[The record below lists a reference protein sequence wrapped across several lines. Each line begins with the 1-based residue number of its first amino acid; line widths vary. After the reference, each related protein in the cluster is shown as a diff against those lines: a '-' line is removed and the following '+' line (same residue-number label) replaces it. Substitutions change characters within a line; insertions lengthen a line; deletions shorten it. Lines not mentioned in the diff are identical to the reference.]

1 MMERQRRPQNTF
13 EAFAQSVEPRLRMAL
28 VATYGPVDGRAVTV
42 DALSWAWEHWTQ
54 VQAMT
59 NPVAYLYRVGQS
71 ASRRYATKPLPAE
84 LMIAVEARFPEVV
97 PELLPALG
105 RLSGQQRTV
114 VMLVHAFGWTLRDAA
129 ELLDIS
135 PSTVREHLD
144 RAITRLRADLEV
156 HDDH

>member
-1 MMERQRRPQNTF
+1 
-13 EAFAQSVEPRLRMAL
+13 MAL

-84 LMIAVEARFPEVV
+84 LMIAVEQRFPEIT

-114 VMLVHAFGWTLRDAA
+114 VILIHAFGWTLRDAA

>member
-1 MMERQRRPQNTF
+1 
-13 EAFAQSVEPRLRMAL
+13 MAL

-71 ASRRYATKPLPAE
+71 AIRRYATKPLPAE
-84 LMIAVEARFPEVV
+84 LMIAVEQQFPEIT
-97 PELLPALG
+97 PELMPALG
-105 RLSGQQRTV
+105 RLSGQQRTA

-129 ELLDIS
+129 ELLEIS